1 MADSGT
7 GYEMTFAEF
16 VQLFTYPAYREKAR
30 PCIREWLG
38 YEAKVDGERLQFE
51 LPGGG
56 AISAERVYERV
67 QRDAPLQRKVY
78 NLAMS
83 LWR

>member
-1 MADSGT
+1 MADSGAGCEIT
-7 GYEMTFAEF
+7 LAEF
-16 VQLFTYPAYREKAR
+16 LQLFTYPAYREKAR

-38 YEAKVDGERLQFE
+38 YEAKLDGEHLQFE
-51 LPGGG
+51 LPDGR
-56 AISAERVYERV
+56 AISAERVYEQV
-67 QRDAPLQRKVY
+67 KRDALLQRKVY